1 MAGKQDEPPAILKC
15 TNKECGAE
23 IPVIECYIIV
33 QPETPQI
40 AVKCPECNKVIT
52 LTKAKSIAYA
62 KAYPQIQEDLDDA
75 TGYKLGEMDEMDDFG
90 ERVMHILEGFGYK
103 GAKHSK
109 MKTVVR
115 SMIDTVPGFQ
125 NQQAL
130 CQLLISRHV
139 SPMDAQQI
147 SQLACAD
154 PNQPMP
160 LGGLLTPV
168 QLPYMD
174 PQQQFNQ
181 QQYPQQ
187 QPQYPQQQQY
197 PPQQQQYPP
206 QQQQQFPPQ
215 QPYPQQPAPQPRD
228 DGITITEKLD
238 QDGVV
243 IERTIVQPK
252 NTQAAGQVQPAGVA
266 DQLESVMQILE
277 SHGLLRKETAEPQG
291 LTLDDV
297 SELITNL
304 PSNSDDGAIAAL
316 TENFNALK
324 DQLTQNREDAVMNRL
339 ESLEAGGGYRGGEHS
354 DDWHKDQ
361 LSHDMR
367 KEELSLI
374 EKGFEKILGPL
385 AQMQTNASVLQTVQQ
400 LERMETAHGVTNG
413 TYTQLIAPRQV
424 TPDQVESDLG
434 RWRERAGAGA
444 T

>member
-1 MAGKQDEPPAILKC
+1 M
-15 TNKECGAE
+15 
-23 IPVIECYIIV
+23 
-33 QPETPQI
+33 
-40 AVKCPECNKVIT
+40 
-52 LTKAKSIAYA
+52 
-62 KAYPQIQEDLDDA
+62 
-75 TGYKLGEMDEMDDFG
+75 
-90 ERVMHILEGFGYK
+90 
-103 GAKHSK
+103 
-109 MKTVVR
+109 
-115 SMIDTVPGFQ
+115 
-125 NQQAL
+125 
-130 CQLLISRHV
+130 
-139 SPMDAQQI
+139 
-147 SQLACAD
+147 
-154 PNQPMP
+154 
-160 LGGLLTPV
+160 
-168 QLPYMD
+168 
-174 PQQQFNQ
+174 
-181 QQYPQQ
+181 
-187 QPQYPQQQQY
+187 
-197 PPQQQQYPP
+197 
-206 QQQQQFPPQ
+206 
-215 QPYPQQPAPQPRD
+215 
-228 DGITITEKLD
+228 
-238 QDGVV
+238 
-243 IERTIVQPK
+243 QPK

-304 PSNSDDGAIAAL
+304 PSNSDDGAIAVL